1 MIKTSVFDAAKYLKS
16 PEAMADYLSEALATG
31 DTEFIC
37 DALDVIDR
45 AKGGPGDRPSPEEPL
60 PIAKRDDQA

>member
-1 MIKTSVFDAAKYLKS
+1 MIKTSEFDPAKYLKTPQS
-16 PEAMADYLSEALATG
+16 MADYLSEALETG

-45 AKGGPGDRPSPEEPL
+45 AKDLHKSQDGTTKPEF
-60 PIAKRDDQA
+60 